1 MPHVTSSY
9 PEWST
14 VITTIELLM
23 REVDVF
29 AAEQNRE
36 KHHTPKCPAM
46 SVAIKAG
53 ELMEIFQWIPPDES
67 GRVAGDSF
75 E

>member
-1 MPHVTSSY
+1 MGV
-9 PEWST
+9 
-14 VITTIELLM
+14 
-23 REVDVF
+23 VDDF

-46 SVAIKAG
+46 SGAIKAS